1 MVLILNSHPTTKVI
15 LTAPPPPP
23 PLARTNVLQVMRRYV
38 RPHRGQQ
45 KTSPL
50 LVVRRM
56 ITEKNESLEPRSRNA
71 ESQSGLRMMMNLDGL
86 PNGNENS
93 MMSRSWKICPRR
105 MVSPLR
111 PCIHNSLFSDT
122 YSEEGSFGYANRGYP
137 QAKEG

>member
-1 MVLILNSHPTTKVI
+1 MVLILNSHPTTKV
-15 LTAPPPPP
+15 TSTYSTP
-23 PLARTNVLQVMRRYV
+23 PLARTNVLQVMRRYA
-38 RPHRGQQ
+38 RPHRGQR

-71 ESQSGLRMMMNLDGL
+71 ESQSGLRMMMSLDGL

-93 MMSRSWKICPRR
+93 TMSRSWKICPRR

-111 PCIHNSLFSDT
+111 PCIHNSLFSHM

-137 QAKEG
+137 QTEEG

>member
-15 LTAPPPPP
+15 LTAPPQ
-23 PLARTNVLQVMRRYV
+23 LARTNVPQVMRRYV
-38 RPHRGQQ
+38 RPHRGQR
-45 KTSPL
+45 KTSLL

-71 ESQSGLRMMMNLDGL
+71 ESQSELRMMMSLDGL

-93 MMSRSWKICPRR
+93 TMSRSWKICPRR

-111 PCIHNSLFSDT
+111 PCTHNSHFSYT
-122 YSEEGSFGYANRGYP
+122 HSEEGSFGYANRGYP
-137 QAKEG
+137 QTEEG